1 MTDGLNLDALFQQAS
16 DQTGVPVALL
26 KSLGIVE
33 SHLNP
38 AQGSSHVAPAVGNE
52 VGTGMMQ
59 LTPTTARGMGVDP
72 NDPAQA
78 VLGAA
83 RYLRQ
88 GYDATGNWD
97 DAARY
102 YHGGPDPRNWGP
114 RTQAYHDKVV
124 SAAQAATGDGGPTG
138 APPAASN
145 PFLAMA
151 TGQGG
156 EIAPPSSQPSSN
168 PFLAMAQGDN
178 GGGDAGDADHDA
190 GAGGAGNSGVSGVR
204 GPLVPVG
211 GDPRGASAGSGGF
224 LSAAASF
231 DPLANALVNGGSLG
245 AGVRQAAGGLVA
257 GGLSLPE
264 TAASLSADALD
275 AAGILP
281 GSAEALRRAKAS
293 MEGWGAAAEGD
304 PNTNIAKSRELAG
317 AILATLPAGEI
328 APFGEVAPEAKGLA
342 SALRRYGNLSAQGA
356 AAGVAASKGDNV
368 AADAVAGAVAA
379 PVLGAALNK
388 GLPLVARGM
397 DAING
402 SKLAQAL
409 RSAIG
414 SDAGAAAADAS
425 AITPAGRPD
434 IHFDP
439 QTIAA
444 FRKSYPELKDM
455 TDQQFADW
463 YGRTRTFTQAQVD
476 GGEPA
481 PAPQQTIRR
490 GSDLASGG
498 SQGDGSTAAP
508 SATPAASNTSPT
520 DLAAGIRADMNA
532 RDIEQAY
539 SQQASDA
546 VQQGAATAQPIT
558 PSRPA
563 ASIDDARGAAS
574 GFIGQP
580 IANQA
585 TGIEATVSRSTL
597 AKMTNDKAVSKSSSA
612 ADHALA
618 VAHADELFR
627 TAEPISRYPDPR
639 GEPTLHIS
647 RWRSYMQT
655 PDGLRGVK
663 LTVKES
669 THPNTPNPL
678 YTIETMEVEP
688 GPASQGGNP
697 IEAGI
702 PNRGSDADVAQSA
715 ARANQAVVD
724 ALRQQGG
731 AVPPPAATEAAQAGD
746 RQAILDALRTHIGQ
760 TGEAPPIAANDLG
773 SRGARIG
780 LEANTDLPPQV
791 LQHAQA
797 LIADGLPAEQ
807 ALREAE
813 ITYVGAQ
820 PTLASVTRNP
830 SDQRALWEGRKQDTP
845 EGQALDNQ
853 IVNNN
858 AAVINHVRGL
868 VERYGGAPAEGDVAE
883 GAAKALAT
891 DEEAMLRGVRNR
903 YAEAEAAEGPAK
915 VPSDD
920 LYAYL
925 TNPYHAGAINRQAQG
940 LVAGLRKRLD
950 LFTGNTGAM
959 NKTLRPLNAHALEH
973 LRKSAIDAYDE
984 VGSPELRNII
994 GGWTDL
1000 IDEHL
1005 VRLGDVGPTYARARK
1020 AFEEYA
1026 RLYKDP
1032 EGLSALIRR
1041 NDKGAFVNADKWRQ
1055 AEQKFIGGTN
1065 DRTALQVIG
1074 RLRDLPENA
1083 GQPVL
1088 DRLKA
1093 RVIQQAYEAATGA
1106 RAGNAVDQ
1114 LGNSHFSGK
1123 LFLNSLNR
1131 VGMPKLAALFSKEEL
1146 GELAVAGRAGS
1157 HVNEAVPGTV
1167 NTSGT
1172 ASTLLNAIRDMG
1184 AAEKQGGTHKVLRL
1198 LGHTIGGVTHPGLGN
1213 VAVEGIS
1220 HAATAARKSA
1230 ASARLAKELRL
1241 MSNPAA
1247 ARAASNAR
1255 AQALADALRR
1265 QAAAGVIAN
1274 RAAPVTGALQDRRQ

>member
-1 MTDGLNLDALFQQAS
+1 MTGGLNLDALFQQAS

-26 KSLGIVE
+26 KSLGVVE

-38 AQGSSHVAPAVGNE
+38 AQGSSHVAPAVGTE

-59 LTPTTARGMGVDP
+59 LTPSTARDMGVDP
-72 NDPAQA
+72 RDPAQA

-102 YHGGPDPRNWGP
+102 YHGGPDPSNWGP

-124 SAAQAATGDGGPTG
+124 AAAQAATGDNANSG
-138 APPAASN
+138 AGLPDNASGMAPASN

-178 GGGDAGDADHDA
+178 GGGHGLLDNSDRADGAVRGGDAA
-190 GAGGAGNSGVSGVR
+190 VR
-204 GPLVPVG
+204 GTVVPVG
-211 GDPRGASAGSGGF
+211 GPADGQAARSGGF
-224 LSAAASF
+224 LSTVASF
-231 DPLANALVNGGSLG
+231 DPWANALVNGGSLG
-245 AGVRQAAGGLVA
+245 AGLGQAAGGTLDGA
-257 GGLSLPE
+257 LRLPE
-264 TAASLSADALD
+264 TAASLTADGLDAL
-275 AAGILP
+275 GILP
-281 GSAEALRRAKAS
+281 GSAEALRRAKTT
-293 MEGWGAAAEGD
+293 MERVGSAAVGD
-304 PNTNIAKSRELAG
+304 PTTNIAKGHELAG
-317 AILATLPAGEI
+317 AILASLPAGEL
-328 APFGEVAPEAKGLA
+328 APFGEVAPGAKGLA
-342 SALRRYGNLSAQGA
+342 AVLRRYGNLSAQGA
-356 AAGVAASKGDNV
+356 LGGVAVSKGENVARDALAGGVFAAGG
-368 AADAVAGAVAA
+368 GA
-379 PVLGAALNK
+379 LINN
-388 GLPLVARGM
+388 GLPIVARGM
-397 DAING
+397 EAIQG

-409 RSAIG
+409 RKAIG
-414 SDAGAAAADAS
+414 MEAGDAAAS
-425 AITPAGRPD
+425 GPAVTM
-434 IHFDP
+434 DP
-439 QTIAA
+439 QTLAA
-444 FRKSYPELKDM
+444 LRKIYPEYADL
-455 TDQQFADW
+455 TDQQFAAAWARGRNVPTETDAAGNPLAQQFVDEAGRPSGGIDRNGRLVVDV
-463 YGRTRTFTQAQVD
+463 YGSA
-476 GGEPA
+476 A
-481 PAPQQTIRR
+481 PPQTIRR
-490 GSDLASGG
+490 GSDLATDGVTGVDPSLQNPQGG
-498 SQGDGSTAAP
+498 GAATGADHAQVAP
-508 SATPAASNTSPT
+508 PAASPA
-520 DLAAGIRADMNA
+520 DLAASLRNDMSA
-532 RDIEQAY
+532 RDVEQAY

-563 ASIDDARGAAS
+563 ASIDDARGAAA

-597 AKMTNDKAVSKSSSA
+597 AKMTNDKAVGKSSSTT
-612 ADHALA
+612 DHALA

-663 LTVKES
+663 MTVKE
-669 THPNTPNPL
+669 TAHPSSPNPL

-688 GPASQGGNP
+688 GPAAQGGNP

-702 PNRGSDADVAQSA
+702 PNRGSEVGVAQPVA
-715 ARANQAVVD
+715 GANQALVD
-724 ALRQQGG
+724 ALRQQSG
-731 AVPPPAATEAAQAGD
+731 ATPSPAATEAARAGD
-746 RQAILDALRTHIGQ
+746 TRALADALRTHIGE
-760 TGEAPPIAANDLG
+760 TGQVPQIAANDLG

-780 LEANTDLPPQV
+780 LEANTDFPPQV
-791 LQHAQA
+791 QQHAQA

-830 SDQRALWEGRKQDTP
+830 SDQRALWEGAKQDTP
-845 EGQALDNQ
+845 EGQALATQ
-853 IVNNN
+853 IANNN
-858 AAVINHVRGL
+858 AALHSKAQDL
-868 VERYGGAPAEGDVAE
+868 VQRYGGAPAEGDVAE

-891 DEEAMLRGVRNR
+891 DEDTLRRAVGNR
-903 YAEAEAAEGPAK
+903 YAEAEAAEGTAK

-950 LFTGNTGAM
+950 LFTGNTGAL

-973 LRKSAIDAYDE
+973 LRKTAIDAYDE

-1005 VRLGDVGPTYARARK
+1005 VKLGEVGPTYARARK

-1041 NDKGAFVNADKWRQ
+1041 NDRGAFVNADKWRL
-1055 AEQKFIGGTN
+1055 AEQKFLGGSN
-1065 DRTALQVIG
+1065 DRTALQVIQ

-1083 GQPVL
+1083 GKPVL

-1093 RVIQQAYEAATGA
+1093 RVIQQAYEAATGR
-1106 RAGNAVDQ
+1106 RAGNAVDL
-1114 LGNSHFSGK
+1114 LGNSSFSGK
-1123 LFLNSLNR
+1123 LFLDRLNQ
-1131 VGMPKLAALFSKEEL
+1131 VGMTKLNALFSKEEL
-1146 GELAVAGRAGS
+1146 GELATVGRAGS

-1184 AAEKQGGTHKVLRL
+1184 SAEKQGGTHKVLRL
-1198 LGHTIGGVTHPGLGN
+1198 LGHTVGGITHPGLAN

-1220 HAATAARKSA
+1220 HAASAARKSA
-1230 ASARLAKELRL
+1230 
-1241 MSNPAA
+1241 
-1247 ARAASNAR
+1247 
-1255 AQALADALRR
+1255 
-1265 QAAAGVIAN
+1265 
-1274 RAAPVTGALQDRRQ
+1274 